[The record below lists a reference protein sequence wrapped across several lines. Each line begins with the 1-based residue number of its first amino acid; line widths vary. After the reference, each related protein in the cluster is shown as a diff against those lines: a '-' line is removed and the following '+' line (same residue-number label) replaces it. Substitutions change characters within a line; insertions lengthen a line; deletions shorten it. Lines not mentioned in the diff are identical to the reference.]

1 VNDVSHEASI
11 KSDAVA
17 KAPSSVSQ
25 AASSVE
31 LMVVDAR
38 NSVHVYAVKGG
49 VSKGGGEASGQPADE
64 TLGARKASKGPSVQ
78 HGDIRGIALAM
89 ASTTEAGEKA

>member
-1 VNDVSHEASI
+1 VNDVSHAAPT

-17 KAPSSVSQ
+17 KAPSSTPQ
-25 AASSVE
+25 AASLVE

-49 VSKGGGEASGQPADE
+49 VSKLDPEASGQPAPE
-64 TLGARKASKGPSVQ
+64 TLEARKSYEGPSVQ
-78 HGDIRGIALAM
+78 HGDIRSIALAM
-89 ASTTEAGEKA
+89 ASTTGAREEA